1 MRIGGV
7 DDGVELACT
16 STAKALA
23 ERGYTPELVLLYCRL
38 HNVRCCC
45 LKNLVYRSVIQV
57 IRAYSDGI
65 SSGTP
70 TFRGK
75 KGKNS
80 LIPST

>member
-23 ERGYTPELVLLYCRL
+23 ERIYPELVLLYCRL

-45 LKNLVYRSVIQV
+45 LKNLVYRSVI
-57 IRAYSDGI
+57 
-65 SSGTP
+65 
-70 TFRGK
+70 
-75 KGKNS
+75 
-80 LIPST
+80 